1 MFKPPSRTM
10 AGAQAFL
17 DMLAAIQAQ
26 AAIKPVPASESDADV
41 QAAYAEV
48 YAATDQAVSEAL
60 DKHAGSVGFRRALGH
75 YLYTLAT
82 GAVPVDVAKLDVAY
96 ILTDGGGRAMP
107 VAHEPRDDGA
117 GTPREREWIAA
128 QASYEI
134 ESIAM
139 TLGDLDDTDSNWFLM
154 RGLFLRIR
162 ALNGVVMSVTDGDD
176 TRQIAEMRAVVLGE
190 RKARQEGFSHA

>member
-1 MFKPPSRTM
+1 MRKPLPRLM

-17 DMLAAIQAQ
+17 DMLAGIQAQ

-41 QAAYAEV
+41 QAAYAGV

-82 GAVPVDVAKLDVAY
+82 GAVPTDAGRLDARY
-96 ILTDGGGRAMP
+96 MITDGEGRAMP
-107 VAHEPRDDGA
+107 EADEEPDDGA
-117 GTPREREWIAA
+117 GTPEEREWVAA

-139 TLGDLDDTDSNWFLM
+139 TLEELDDTESSWLLM
-154 RGLFLRIR
+154 RGLFLRIS
-162 ALNGVVMSVTDGDD
+162 ALNSVVMSVTGGDD
-176 TRQIAEMRAVVLGE
+176 TRQIAEMRAVVFGA
-190 RKARQEGFSHA
+190 RKTAWEGASHG